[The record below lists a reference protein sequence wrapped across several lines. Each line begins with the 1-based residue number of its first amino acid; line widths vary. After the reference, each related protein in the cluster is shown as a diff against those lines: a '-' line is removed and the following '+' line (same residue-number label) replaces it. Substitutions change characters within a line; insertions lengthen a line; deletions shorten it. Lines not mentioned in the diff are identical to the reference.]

1 MKILLFLKIMLV
13 VLLLLL
19 SVSDIRYKKIPAF
32 IPVGDSILNLAVHFW
47 LEKDFLEYFLCGA
60 GIFLFFWLAG
70 RVTKGQIGSG
80 DALVFL
86 MIGTELGVMKSIGLI
101 YLSFFLAFLAAVFF
115 FFFKKKGKRYEIPF
129 VPLISLAYVI
139 LESFQ

>member
-1 MKILLFLKIMLV
+1 MKILFLLKV

-19 SVSDIRYKKIPAF
+19 LILSVCDIKQKKIPAF
-32 IPVGDSILNLAVHFW
+32 IPVGDSILNLTVRFC
-47 LEKDFLEYFLCGA
+47 LEKAFWEYFLCGT
-60 GIFLFFWLAG
+60 GIFLFFWLVG

-86 MIGTELGVMKSIGLI
+86 MIGTEFGVMKSIGLV

-115 FFFKKKGKRYEIPF
+115 FFIKKKGKRYEIPF
-129 VPLISLAYVI
+129 VPFISLAYLLLLYI
-139 LESFQ
+139 